1 MSPELASLAALP
13 LLEGASEAELETLA
27 GLTKPGRASPG
38 EVLGREGEAGRTF
51 WLLIAGRVAVTLGGH
66 HLADAGPGSILG
78 ELALLRGRPRSA
90 TVTAV
95 EECRFLSGGADALE
109 RMLDIAPVRSRLR
122 RLASSR
128 LAQDLKPVHMSL
140 GDGTSVVVRP
150 LLPSDRPALDQALH
164 NMSRDSIRRRFFTAG
179 TPSPTLVDYLID
191 IDYVDH
197 FAWVVMDAGTHDGM
211 ATGRYVRRPGDP
223 EAEMAF
229 TTVDRYQGRGL
240 GTFLLGAL
248 GATAV
253 EAGITSLFAHVM
265 DDNVPM
271 RRVFAKAEGLT
282 HFDEPGL
289 VRVSVDPERAAALL
303 DSDIRR
309 QLAEAVRDVVT
320 AASLALRV

>member
-1 MSPELASLAALP
+1 MGPELASLAALP
-13 LLEGASEAELETLA
+13 LLDGASGDELEALA
-27 GLTKPGRASPG
+27 GLTRPGSAGVG
-38 EVLGREGEAGRTF
+38 EVLGHEGEPGDEF
-51 WLLIAGRVAVTLGGH
+51 WLLLEGRVAVTLGGH

-95 EECRFLSGGADALE
+95 EPCRYLSGGAEALE
-109 RMLDIAPVRSRLR
+109 RMLANGAVRARLR
-122 RLASSR
+122 RLASAR
-128 LAQDLKPVHMSL
+128 LAQDLKPVHMTL
-140 GDGTSVVVRP
+140 RDGTAVVVRP
-150 LLPSDRPALDQALH
+150 LLPADRPALDQALQ

-179 TPSPTLVDYLID
+179 TPSPALVDYLID

-197 FAWVVMDAGTHDGM
+197 FAWVVLEGGTGHGM
-211 ATGRYVRRPGDP
+211 ATGRYVRRPGDT

-265 DDNVPM
+265 EDNGPM
-271 RRVFAKAEGLT
+271 RKVFAKAEGQA

-289 VRVSVDPERAAALL
+289 VVVSVDPERAAALL
-303 DSDIRR
+303 DPATRAG
-309 QLAEAVRDVVT
+309 LAAAVHDVVT